1 MIKIHVPGDG
11 HVTPTFA
18 GFKWDPFSDPKKK
31 KTISDA
37 IHILKN
43 NVKGMKPCNDCFQ
56 RLPNGRTFD
65 DILDDSSIF
74 ISFDPNNTGRL
85 YGATLG
91 NDVAITDFAIRMGRW
106 TTAATLV
113 HELAHVNGAPGN
125 DHQAEG
131 TLLCCGFSNIHDATI
146 IGAVTGSRGETRAA

>member
-1 MIKIHVPGDG
+1 MIKIHIPGDG

-18 GFKWDPFSDPKKK
+18 GFAWDPYSDATMK
-31 KTISDA
+31 KTIEDA

-56 RLPNGRTFD
+56 KLPGGRTFD
-65 DILDDSSIF
+65 DILNDSSVF
-74 ISFDPNNTGRL
+74 ISYDPNNSGHL

-91 NDVAITDFAIRMGRW
+91 NDVAITRFALRMGRW
-106 TTAATLV
+106 TAAATLV

-146 IGAVTGSRGETRAA
+146 IGAVSGSRGGTRIA